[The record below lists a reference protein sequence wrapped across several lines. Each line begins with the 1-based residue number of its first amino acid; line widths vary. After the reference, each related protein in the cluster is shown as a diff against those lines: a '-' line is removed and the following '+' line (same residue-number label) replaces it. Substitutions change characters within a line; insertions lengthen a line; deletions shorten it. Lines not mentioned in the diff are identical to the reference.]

1 MRVDAASHL
10 IVGVR
15 YVPSPNYDERPEGTL
30 LSLVV
35 VHNISL
41 PPNEFG
47 GNYIEQLFTNQLDP
61 GEHSYFEEIKDHK
74 VSAHILIRRDGEVV
88 QFVPFNKRAW
98 HAGKSE
104 YKGCEN
110 CNDFAIG
117 IELEGADDTPYEEAQ
132 YLVLATL
139 VDSLRVVYPSLSKED
154 IVGHSD
160 IAPERKSD
168 PGMAF
173 SWQNFRELLA

>member
-1 MRVDAASHL
+1 MRIDPASHL
-10 IVGVR
+10 VVGVR
-15 YVPSPNYDERPEGTL
+15 YAPSPNYDGRPEGAP

-47 GNYIEQLFTNQLDP
+47 GPYIEQLFTNQLDP
-61 GEHSYFEEIKDHK
+61 NEHPYFEEIKDHK
-74 VSAHILIRRDGEVV
+74 VSAHILIRRNGEVV

-98 HAGKSE
+98 HAGESA

-117 IELEGADDTPYEEAQ
+117 IELEGADETSYEEVQ
-132 YLVLATL
+132 YSVLATL
-139 VDSLRVVYPSLSKED
+139 VDSLRMTYPSLSKED
-154 IVGHSD
+154 IVGHSN
-160 IAPERKSD
+160 IAPSRKSD
-168 PGMAF
+168 PGMSF
-173 SWQNFRELLA
+173 QWKKFRDLLA